1 MQRVLRFGLL
11 SLSAGLVW
19 AGLVAAPVSGQGLL
33 EFDGSPMVYE
43 DRILEREVD
52 TGVSLLPTSGR
63 YVVVHLAENRVFVF
77 DGDEAIWSAP
87 AGTGDGF
94 RLESGSRSWDFSTPR
109 GLFKI
114 KRMEKDPVWQAPDW
128 WYAERGLRIPSYDH
142 PSRFKPGA
150 MGNSAVYLG
159 DGIAIHG
166 TPEPG
171 LLLNPD
177 PEARRVSH
185 GCIRLTNEAARE
197 LMHLVDV
204 GATVLVY

>member
-1 MQRVLRFGLL
+1 MKIPMGTALVLALAVGT
-11 SLSAGLVW
+11 
-19 AGLVAAPVSGQGLL
+19 AAPVAAQG
-33 EFDGSPMVYE
+33 EMDFNGSPLVYE
-43 DRILEREVD
+43 DRILEREHAAD
-52 TGVSLLPTSGR
+52 RSLVETAER

-77 DGDEAIWSAP
+77 EGDRAIWSAP
-87 AGTGDGF
+87 AGTGTGF
-94 RLESGSRSWDFSTPR
+94 QLDTSTHNWDFSTPR
-109 GLFKI
+109 GFFKVL
-114 KRMEKDPVWQAPDW
+114 RMEKDPVWQAPDW
-128 WYAERGLRIPSYDH
+128 WYVENGLAIPSYDH

-166 TPEPG
+166 TQAPE

-177 PEARRVSH
+177 PDARRVSH